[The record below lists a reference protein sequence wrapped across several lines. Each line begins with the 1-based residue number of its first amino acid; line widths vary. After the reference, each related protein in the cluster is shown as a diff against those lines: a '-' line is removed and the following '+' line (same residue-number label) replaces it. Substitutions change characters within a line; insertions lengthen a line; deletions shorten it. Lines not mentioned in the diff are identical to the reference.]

1 MPFPQP
7 GIFALGTPAHSYLE
21 FDLVATD
28 GAGQGPTTA
37 RISEALAAAARLGA
51 MASTMGGVNV
61 VVGFRPELLAAAR
74 QSLVPAALTGFAQ
87 PVVGDDG
94 FTMPATQH
102 DIAVWVAGGAN
113 DVVFDAATDTTR
125 ALAAYA
131 TLAEETTGWGYH
143 RDLDLT
149 GFTDGTENPELSSAP
164 SLVLVPE
171 GEPGAAGSVLL
182 LQRWPHD
189 AAAWT
194 ALGDADQAQVIGRT
208 KDTNEEL
215 SPRPETSHVA
225 RTDQETFG
233 HILRRNTA
241 FGSVREHGTIFVGF
255 AAGQAPLADML
266 ASMAGTQGRPR
277 DALTRFSH
285 PETGAYYF
293 VPSLDTLIDLAGPV
307 AD

>member
-1 MPFPQP
+1 M
-7 GIFALGTPAHSYLE
+7 
-21 FDLVATD
+21 
-28 GAGQGPTTA
+28 
-37 RISEALAAAARLGA
+37 
-51 MASTMGGVNV
+51 
-61 VVGFRPELLAAAR
+61 
-74 QSLVPAALTGFAQ
+74 
-87 PVVGDDG
+87 
-94 FTMPATQH
+94 
-102 DIAVWVAGGAN
+102 
-113 DVVFDAATDTTR
+113 
-125 ALAAYA
+125 
-131 TLAEETTGWGYH
+131 
-143 RDLDLT
+143 
-149 GFTDGTENPELSSAP
+149 
-164 SLVLVPE
+164 PE

-285 PETGAYYF
+285 PVTGAYYF

>member
-255 AAGQAPLADML
+255 AAGQARSPTCSRAWLARK
-266 ASMAGTQGRPR
+266 ASRA
-277 DALTRFSH
+277 TR
-285 PETGAYYF
+285 
-293 VPSLDTLIDLAGPV
+293 
-307 AD
+307 